1 MPQKTIAAFEDHG
14 RIADDTVEQGVREA
28 EQVMADLERVGVA
41 FDLVTTQLENEGVQK
56 FIKAYDGL
64 LGRLANQTGGAGA
77 K

>member
-14 RIADDTVEQGVREA
+14 CIADDTVEQGVREA
-28 EQVMADLERVGVA
+28 EQVMADLGRVGIE
-41 FDLVTTQLENEGVQK
+41 FDLVTAQLENDGVQK

-64 LGRLANQTGGAGA
+64 LGRLANQTGRTGV